1 MSGRPDTLG
10 GHSPPDSPRFERNSE
25 PQPERSKQLHVTAE
39 RAPFVMLPR
48 WLLYHE
54 AVGEGAKFLYCVL
67 HDLVAGREG
76 PTRPVTRAKLAELC
90 RVSANTID
98 RRLAELVAV
107 AAVEKEPQIL
117 AGGQVANVYHV
128 WLTPPE
134 QRQHRIPTNGK
145 PRSQRIPSAGEPTA
159 TAVDNRVPTD
169 GEAPQYGI
177 TTAEEAPRQWG
188 ATLPADGDPTVF
200 EEEVQEPPIP
210 RTAGEPFIFENP
222 TPQPTA
228 TTGPVRLGGRRADA
242 TNLRSLGA
250 NPRARDTAE
259 RTARLE
265 AAVEAKTAARLAE
278 ERAGEAGRAAFEAE
292 ALAVSAALD
301 DDHLAAIVGSVRD
314 QLIGPLAQTALPVT
328 RAVVDWCRQA
338 AADHPD
344 SSPLGAA
351 VTAALGAKQRRP
363 EVPPAPLVPAAAP
376 PGTVPLRRRVATL
389 MGSRVEEAV

>member
-1 MSGRPDTLG
+1 V
-10 GHSPPDSPRFERNSE
+10 E
-25 PQPERSKQLHVTAE
+25 PQGGRSKRLHVTAE

-67 HDLVAGREG
+67 HDLVNGREG
-76 PTRPVTRAKLAELC
+76 PTRPVTRAKLAELS

-98 RRLAELVAV
+98 RRLAELIA
-107 AAVEKEPQIL
+107 AGAVEKEPQIL

-134 QRQHRIPTNGK
+134 QRQPRIPTNGM
-145 PRSQRIPSAGEPTA
+145 PRSGRIPTVGDPASA
-159 TAVDNRVPTD
+159 AVDNRVPMD
-169 GEAPQYGI
+169 GEAQQYGI
-177 TTAEEAPRQWG
+177 TTAEEPPRQWG
-188 ATLPADGDPTVF
+188 APLLADGDPTVF
-200 EEEVQEPPIP
+200 EEVEDEEPPTP
-210 RTAGEPFIFENP
+210 RTAGESTFIFENP
-222 TPQPTA
+222 GRKSSE
-228 TTGPVRLGGRRADA
+228 TGGPARLGGRRTDA
-242 TNLRSLGA
+242 TNLRALGA
-250 NPRARDTAE
+250 NPRARETAE

-265 AAVEAKTAARLAE
+265 AALEARTAARLAE

-301 DDHLAAIVGSVRD
+301 DERLATIVDSVRD
-314 QLIGPLAQTALPVT
+314 QLIGPLAQSALPVT

-338 AADHPD
+338 AADRPD
-344 SSPLGAA
+344 SSSLGAA
-351 VTAALGAKQRRP
+351 VTAALAAGQRLP
-363 EVPPAPLVPAAAP
+363 SVPPAPLSLAAAP